1 MESLINKNMSLQSRV
16 WIYHSNRV
24 LTPAEAAVATAKINE
39 FVNQWTAHK
48 LEVTGFGTLLHNR
61 FVLLAADE
69 THVGVSGCSVD
80 SSVRFIRELGQLFN
94 VNFFDRWLVAYTK
107 GGEVVSCTRDEF
119 EKLLQSGEVDENTI
133 VFNTLAQTKA
143 ELDSR
148 WELPYKDSWLAKL
161 GAATA
166 GFGLTL

>member
-1 MESLINKNMSLQSRV
+1 MLKWSHLSTKTCLRSRACG
-16 WIYHSNRV
+16 Y
-24 LTPAEAAVATAKINE
+24 TTAAGCLPRPRLPLLNE

-61 FVLLAADE
+61 FVMLAADE

-119 EKLLQSGEVDENTI
+119 EKLLQSGGVDENTI
-133 VFNTLAQTKA
+133 VYNTLAQTKA
-143 ELDSR
+143 ELDAK

>member
-1 MESLINKNMSLQSRV
+1 MESLINKNMSSQSRV
-16 WIYHSNRV
+16 WIYHSSRV

-61 FVLLAADE
+61 FVMLAADE

-107 GGEVVSCTRDEF
+107 GGKVVSCTRDEF
-119 EKLLQSGEVDENTI
+119 EKLLQSGGVDENTI
-133 VFNTLAQTKA
+133 VYNTLAQTKA
-143 ELDSR
+143 ELDAK

>member
-1 MESLINKNMSLQSRV
+1 MSTIIKQTMSPQSRV

-24 LTPAEAAVATAKINE
+24 FTAAEADYVREQLNI

-48 LEVTGFGTLLHNR
+48 LEVDGDGVLVANR
-61 FVLLAADE
+61 FIILAADE
-69 THVGVSGCSVD
+69 SHVGVSGCSVD
-80 SSVRFIRELGQLFN
+80 SSVRFMRELAGKLN
-94 VNFFDRWLVAYTK
+94 VNFFDRWLVAYKK
-107 GGEVVSCTRDEF
+107 GEEVVSCTRDEF
-119 EKLLQSGEVDENTI
+119 EKLLQTGSVNDDTI
-133 VFNTLAQTKA
+133 VYNTLAQTKA
-143 ELDSR
+143 ELDTR